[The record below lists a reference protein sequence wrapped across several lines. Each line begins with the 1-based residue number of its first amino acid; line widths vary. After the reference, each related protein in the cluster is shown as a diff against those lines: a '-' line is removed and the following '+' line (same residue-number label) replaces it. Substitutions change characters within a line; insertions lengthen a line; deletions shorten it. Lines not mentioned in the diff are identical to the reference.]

1 MCVCVCAQSD
11 MFKSPN
17 KVLVHAV
24 VFVDLVISFR
34 CLNRNGK
41 NKNNKNKNKKERK
54 KERRKKKHRPDT
66 FTRVYIEIY
75 TSIAAENDFVAS
87 ATAGSIKAKS

>member
-1 MCVCVCAQSD
+1 MRAQSD

-54 KERRKKKHRPDT
+54 KEEKKSTAQTHLRVCILKSTRPLPLKT
-66 FTRVYIEIY
+66 TLLLLQQQAR
-75 TSIAAENDFVAS
+75 
-87 ATAGSIKAKS
+87 